1 MAGAVIMIPSQ
12 VFSSLTISWV
22 RFWILL
28 RLSSLKNH
36 IIIVMIIGFSL
47 NNVTPCNILA
57 NFYCKILFLYPRFK
71 VDLQKL
77 MDAAGQDSKTK
88 ITYLTNLVHVDLV
101 HVDQGH

>member
-1 MAGAVIMIPSQ
+1 M
-12 VFSSLTISWV
+12 
-22 RFWILL
+22 
-28 RLSSLKNH
+28 N
-36 IIIVMIIGFSL
+36 MIICFSL

-77 MDAAGQDSKTK
+77 MDAGLDSKTK

-101 HVDQGH
+101 HVDQGHGEHEDVEKLHRLYHVPHHGRHGVKSHRKLNT